1 MKTINE
7 RVAYE
12 TPVCTS
18 VEFYLEGVTLCTSAE
33 HEDFKDCGNITLE
46 WE

>member
-12 TPVCTS
+12 TPVCS
-18 VEFYLEGVTLCTSAE
+18 YMELEFEGAALCASAE
-33 HEDFKDCGNITLE
+33 NEDFKDRGSITFE